1 MKKRHTQKKSD
12 VMNEIVKMKQK
23 DSLTR
28 ETIINHLINKYNYA
42 YNTAVLYYSD
52 AMKDYN
58 QFIKENMISD
68 LEIEIDRFEN
78 LLEKATLDNDKKL
91 MKEILIEINKLRGNY
106 IIKTENKNTD
116 TIIIKWGG
124 EDEGTEDTDN

>member
-1 MKKRHTQKKSD
+1 MKQRHTQKKND
-12 VMNEIVKMKQK
+12 IMYEIVTMKK
-23 DSLTR
+23 NFLSRD
-28 ETIINHLINKYNYA
+28 TIINHLMTKYKYTKT
-42 YNTAVLYYSD
+42 TAVTYFFD

-58 QFIKENMISD
+58 EFIKENMISD
-68 LEIEIDRFEN
+68 LENEIDRFEN
-78 LLEKATLDNDKKL
+78 LIEEAKRSGDNKL
-91 MKEILIEINKLRGNY
+91 IKECLIEINKLRGNY